1 MVIKSLYSMKEEEE
15 EEEEEEDFKLC
26 IFYVYTWVSMSSMKY
41 FTHLPLEVAP
51 TTAIM
56 LGELNLTAV
65 LLLAMIGVCL
75 RVCFLLLLKVFES
88 PNIR

>member
-1 MVIKSLYSMKEEEE
+1 MRAHRA
-15 EEEEEEDFKLC
+15 
-26 IFYVYTWVSMSSMKY
+26 SMSSMKY

-51 TTAIM
+51 TMAIM

-65 LLLAMIGVCL
+65 LLAMIGVCL
-75 RVCFLLLLKVFES
+75 RLFFLLLLKVFDS